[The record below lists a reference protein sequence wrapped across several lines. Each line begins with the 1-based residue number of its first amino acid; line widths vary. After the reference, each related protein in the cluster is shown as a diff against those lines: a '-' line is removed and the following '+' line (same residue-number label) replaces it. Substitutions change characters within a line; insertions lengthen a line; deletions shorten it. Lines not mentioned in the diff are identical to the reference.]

1 MLRPTTAGHA
11 LRVGAESPTSLTARE
26 LAARLADPTD
36 DLLLLDVRED
46 WETQIVGID
55 GARVVPSGIYAG
67 PGAGAALADLPR
79 DRTVAV
85 LCKVGGRSDRV
96 ASLAR
101 AAGVDARNV
110 EGGIL
115 AWVRDVE
122 PGRPTY

>member
-1 MLRPTTAGHA
+1 MPATLRTA
-11 LRVGAESPTSLTARE
+11 LTPHE
-26 LAARLADPTD
+26 LADRLADPDD

-46 WETQIVGID
+46 WETQIVAID
-55 GARVVPSGIYAG
+55 GARVVPSRTFVG
-67 PGAGAALADLPR
+67 PGAVAALADLPR

-96 ASLAR
+96 AALAR

-110 EGGIL
+110 EGGIV

>member
-1 MLRPTTAGHA
+1 MDAPAGA
-11 LRVGAESPTSLTARE
+11 GPAPTSLTPRE
-26 LAARLADPTD
+26 LAARLADADD

-55 GARVVPSGIYAG
+55 GARVVPSGVYAG

-101 AAGVDARNV
+101 AVGVDARNV